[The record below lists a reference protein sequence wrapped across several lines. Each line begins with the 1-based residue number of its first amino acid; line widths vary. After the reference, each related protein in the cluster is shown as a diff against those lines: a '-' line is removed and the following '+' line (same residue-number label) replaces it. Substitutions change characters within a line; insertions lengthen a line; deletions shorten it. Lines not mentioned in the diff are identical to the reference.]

1 MELPDILNK
10 YFRLSE
16 KCLNDVMGR
25 CEEFSTERGQDV
37 VRQDAETH
45 HIYFFRTGTVRVGLL
60 KGRKEDTVCFGGEG
74 DVFFSLH
81 AWWSG
86 EPSAYRLQALEDI
99 SGWRIKFT
107 AWREM
112 EKCYPELVEWMRM
125 LLAEQLYS
133 FERLYRSFAL
143 TSSAERLS
151 NFWKKT
157 PSSLRNIPP
166 SNLSRVVPLKYIAQ
180 YLGMAQQTL
189 STLRRRIVGK

>member
-1 MELPDILNK
+1 MELHEILNN
-10 YFRLSE
+10 YFKLPDN
-16 KCLNDVMGR
+16 CLKDLMTH

-45 HIYFFRTGTVRVGLL
+45 HIYFFKTGTVRVGVV
-60 KGRKEDTVCFGGEG
+60 KGSKEDTVCFGGKG

-86 EPSAYRLQALEDI
+86 EPSAYFLQALEDS
-99 SGWRIKFT
+99 SGWRITFKE
-107 AWREM
+107 WREL
-112 EKCYPELVEWMRM
+112 EKRYPELINYMRM

-133 FERLYRSFAL
+133 FERLYRSYAL
-143 TSSAERLS
+143 TTSEERLS

-157 PSSLRNIPP
+157 PLSLRNIPP

-180 YLGMAQQTL
+180 YLGMTQQTL
-189 STLRRRIVGK
+189 SILRRRIVGK